1 MSTNPL
7 DPAFDPG
14 SDRSVKRGHGTRA
27 LGPSDSSDSGSDVV
41 GGDAGRQ
48 LGDAELDG
56 DSDRSGTGERVG
68 ATPDVEIAEGNDIA
82 PDHIERTPEEGEEE
96 EEEDE
101 GD

>member
-14 SDRSVKRGHGTRA
+14 TDRSVNRGHGTRA
-27 LGPSDSSDSGSDVV
+27 LGPSDSSDNGSDVL
-41 GGDAGRQ
+41 GGGAPQR

-56 DSDRSGTGERVG
+56 DSDRSGTGERAG
-68 ATPDVEIAEGNDIA
+68 ATPDEEFPEGRDIA
-82 PDHIERTPEEGEEE
+82 PDRIEPAPEED
-96 EEEDE
+96 EDE